1 MSTTPQGPTGPEYL
15 ESSSGSPVAG
25 SARSSDNRKRV
36 VVLGGLLGLLALG
49 GGAAW
54 AASSFLSTGDQPA
67 QALPAATIGYA
78 SVDLDP
84 SGEQKVE
91 AIRTLRKF
99 PAFADNIDLDT
110 DDDLRER
117 LFTELTESGECEG
130 LDYAADVEPWLG
142 DRAAVAAVDTGAES
156 PSPVLVVQV
165 TDAGAADDGLAT
177 LQQTCGGDEVDSA
190 TAAWTVEGD
199 WAVIG
204 ESVEITDQVVADAAE
219 SSLADDA
226 DFARWTQEAGD
237 PGIISMYAAPTAGAY
252 MADLIGAQRAALDSM
267 GGTDGMDGMDGVEGM
282 DEPDDELTEE
292 MEQSLTE
299 FRGAAVTIRFDD
311 GALEIEAAA
320 DPGQSLM
327 AFSGLDE
334 GGSELVSALPDD
346 TVAAFALGFSD
357 GWFTEMVDHLA
368 GMSGDDMTVEEMMA
382 DMSAVSGL
390 DLPSDAEALA
400 GDAMAVSMGA
410 GFDLEAFFNGGPGEL
425 PMGVTI
431 QGEPDEVQRVLD
443 KVKAEMGPEA
453 DMLETEVE
461 GDKVVISPND
471 DYRATL
477 ADGGTLGD
485 SEAFE
490 EVVADADEASAVLFV
505 DFDAD
510 DNWLAR
516 MAGEE
521 DLEIGQNIE
530 PLSAFGVTGWREEGV
545 SHSVVRLTTD

>member
-25 SARSSDNRKRV
+25 TDHASDNRKRV
-36 VVLGGLLGLLALG
+36 IVLGGLLGLLAVG

-67 QALPAATIGYA
+67 QALPAGTIGYL

-84 SGEQKVE
+84 SGEQKIE

-99 PAFADNIDLDT
+99 PAFADNVDLDT

-142 DRAAVAAVDTGAES
+142 DRVAVAAVDTGAES

-165 TDAGAADDGLAT
+165 TDADGAEDGLAT

-190 TAAWTVEGD
+190 TGGWTVDGD

-204 ESVEITDQVVADAAE
+204 ESVEITDRVVADAGEAT
-219 SSLADDA
+219 LADDS
-226 DFARWTQEAGD
+226 DFQRWTEEAGD
-237 PGIISMYAAPTAGAY
+237 PGIVSMYAAPSAGQHF
-252 MADLIGAQRAALDSM
+252 ADLMGAQGSM
-267 GGTDGMDGMDGVEGM
+267 LGSMSGMGEIDPGTDDQ
-282 DEPDDELTEE
+282 LTEE
-292 MEQSLTE
+292 MEQSLAD
-299 FRGAAVTIRFDD
+299 FRGAAATIRFDD
-311 GALEIEAAA
+311 GALEIETAA

-327 AFSGLDE
+327 ALSGLDQ
-334 GGSELVSALPDD
+334 GSAELVSGLPDD

-357 GWFTEMVDHLA
+357 GWFTEMVDTFAELGGA
-368 GMSGDDMTVEEMMA
+368 EMTTEELMA
-382 DMSAVSGL
+382 DMSEASGL
-390 DLPSDAEALA
+390 DLPADAEALA

-410 GFDLEAFFNGGPGEL
+410 GLDLEAFFNGGPGEL
-425 PMGVTI
+425 PVGVTI
-431 QGEPDEVQRVLD
+431 QGDPDAIQAALD
-443 KVKAEMGPEA
+443 KVKAQMGPDA

-461 GDKVVISPND
+461 GDRVTLSPNA
-471 DYRATL
+471 DYRSDL
-477 ADGGTLGD
+477 AGGGSLGD
-485 SEAFE
+485 SEAFD
-490 EVVADADEASAVLFV
+490 EVVEDADEAAALLFV

-516 MAGEE
+516 LAGEE
-521 DLEIGQNIE
+521 DPEIAENIE
-530 PLSAFGVTGWREEGV
+530 PLSAFGITGWLEDGV
-545 SHSVVRLTTD
+545 SHSVVKLTTD

>member
-25 SARSSDNRKRV
+25 TGHASDNRKRV
-36 VVLGGLLGLLALG
+36 IVLGGLLGLLAVG

-67 QALPAATIGYA
+67 QALPAGTIGYV

-84 SGEQKVE
+84 SGEQKIE

-99 PAFADNIDLDT
+99 PAFADNVDLDT

-142 DRAAVAAVDTGAES
+142 DRVAVAAVDTGAES

-165 TDAGAADDGLAT
+165 TDADGAEDGLAT
-177 LQQTCGGDEVDSA
+177 LQETCGGDEVDSA
-190 TAAWTVEGD
+190 TAAWTVDGD

-204 ESVEITDQVVADAAE
+204 ESVEITDQVVADAGE
-219 SSLADDA
+219 GTLADDS
-226 DFARWTQEAGD
+226 DFQRWTEDAGD
-237 PGIISMYAAPTAGAY
+237 PGIVSMYAAPSAGQHF
-252 MADLIGAQRAALDSM
+252 ADLMGAQGSM
-267 GGTDGMDGMDGVEGM
+267 LGSMSGMGEIDPGTDDQ
-282 DEPDDELTEE
+282 LTEE
-292 MEQSLTE
+292 MEQSLAD
-299 FRGAAVTIRFDD
+299 FRGAAATIRFDD
-311 GALEIEAAA
+311 GALEIETAA
-320 DPGQSLM
+320 DPGQSMM
-327 AFSGLDE
+327 ALSGLDQ
-334 GGSELVSALPDD
+334 GSAELVSGLPDD

-357 GWFTEMVDHLA
+357 GWFTEMVDTFAELGGA
-368 GMSGDDMTVEEMMA
+368 EMTTEELMA
-382 DMSAVSGL
+382 DMSEASGL
-390 DLPSDAEALA
+390 DLPADAEALA

-425 PMGVTI
+425 PVGVTI
-431 QGEPDEVQRVLD
+431 QGDPDAIQAALD
-443 KVKAEMGPEA
+443 KVKAQLGPDA

-461 GDKVVISPND
+461 GDRVTLSPNA
-471 DYRATL
+471 DYRSTL
-477 ADGGTLGD
+477 AGGGSLGD
-485 SEAFE
+485 SEAFD
-490 EVVADADEASAVLFV
+490 EVVEDADEAAALLFV

-516 MAGEE
+516 LAGEE
-521 DLEIGQNIE
+521 DPEIAENIE
-530 PLSAFGVTGWREEGV
+530 PLSAFGITGWLEDGV
-545 SHSVVRLTTD
+545 SHSVVKLTTD

>member
-130 LDYAADVEPWLG
+130 LDYTADVEPWLG
-142 DRAAVAAVDTGAES
+142 DRVAVAAVDTGAES

-177 LQQTCGGDEVDSA
+177 LQQACGGDEVDST

-237 PGIISMYAAPTAGAY
+237 PGIISMYAAPTAGTY
-252 MADLIGAQRAALDSM
+252 MADLIGARQAGLDSM
-267 GGTDGMDGMDGVEGM
+267 GGMEGMDGMV
-282 DEPDDELTEE
+282 EPDDELTEE
-292 MEQSLTE
+292 MEQSLAE
-299 FRGAAVTIRFDD
+299 FRGAAATIRFDD

-320 DPGQSLM
+320 DPGQSLT
-327 AFSGLDE
+327 ALSGIDQ

-346 TVAAFALGFSD
+346 TVAAFALGFSE
-357 GWFTEMVDHLA
+357 GWFTEMVDNVA
-368 GMSGDDMTVEEMMA
+368 GMSGADMTVEEMMA
-382 DMSAVSGL
+382 EMSAVSGL
-390 DLPSDAEALA
+390 DLPADAEALA

-431 QGEPDEVQRVLD
+431 QGDPDDIQGVLD
-443 KVKAEMGPEA
+443 KLEAQMGPEA

-477 ADGGTLGD
+477 AAGGTLGD

-490 EVVADADEASAVLFV
+490 EVVDDADEASAVLFV

-521 DLEIGQNIE
+521 DPEIGENIE
-530 PLSAFGVTGWREEGV
+530 PLSAFGVTGWLEEGV